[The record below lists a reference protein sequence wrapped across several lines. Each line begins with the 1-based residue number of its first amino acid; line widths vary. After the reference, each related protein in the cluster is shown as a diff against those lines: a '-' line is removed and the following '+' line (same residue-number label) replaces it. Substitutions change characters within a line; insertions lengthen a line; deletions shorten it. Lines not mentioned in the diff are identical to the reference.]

1 MEYLEKYNISKKEIE
16 EIKEVFNEEIVAFLN
31 TQREFVIEKCEYLLN
46 KKFFLYPILK
56 NNIKIFLETII
67 PLENK
72 VKKMESK
79 GYSKK
84 TMQMILINEDLYDKI

>member
-16 EIKEVFNEEIVAFLN
+16 EIKEVFNEEIVDFLN

-67 PLENK
+67 QLENK

-84 TMQMILINEDLYDKI
+84 QCK